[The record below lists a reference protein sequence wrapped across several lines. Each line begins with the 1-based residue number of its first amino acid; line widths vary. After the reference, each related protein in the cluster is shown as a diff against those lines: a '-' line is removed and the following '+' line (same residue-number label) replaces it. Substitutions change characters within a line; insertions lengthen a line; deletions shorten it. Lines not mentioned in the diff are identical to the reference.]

1 MRLLLLLALMAGPHA
16 QEPAADESSEAAEVE
31 AAEEEEPEG
40 ASPPQRPVASEE
52 IVVHDDLEIA
62 RRRAA
67 LERGI
72 RNLEYQPGKRK
83 GDTVVYRP
91 YSPWKPSVVVHDE
104 GFIIIKR
111 SPVRF
116 APPTKRQRAVDY
128 LWCIPPFGLMC
139 IRPGGQVVSPAKL
152 NHQKARVAYTVDPD
166 LRDWREA
173 IVSRAWSARVGE
185 EIPTL
190 LDATWQ
196 DGAPIKGDAV
206 LETPAQRRAAILDFW
221 SGRACNLEGQ
231 EVRDLVALF
240 LEYEIQPSDHPLTAS
255 EIAAASEANRCGDQ
269 LLIGGMEPAMAPR
282 GAAD

>member
-1 MRLLLLLALMAGPHA
+1 MVHLLVLLALTGASRA
-16 QEPAADESSEAAEVE
+16 QEPAVEEKPAVEEAEEVEGEEVE
-31 AAEEEEPEG
+31 AEEVEG
-40 ASPPQRPVASEE
+40 PTETEQPVASEE
-52 IVVHDDLEIA
+52 IVVHGDLEIA

-72 RNLEYQPGKRK
+72 RNLDYQPGKRK

-104 GFIIIKR
+104 GFMIVKR

-116 APPTKRQRAVDY
+116 APPTKQRRAVDY

-196 DGAPIKGDAV
+196 DGVPIKGEAV

-221 SGRACNLEGQ
+221 SGRACNDEGQ

-240 LEYEIQPSDHPLTAS
+240 L
-255 EIAAASEANRCGDQ
+255 
-269 LLIGGMEPAMAPR
+269 
-282 GAAD
+282 

>member
-1 MRLLLLLALMAGPHA
+1 MVRLLLLLALSGASRA
-16 QEPAADESSEAAEVE
+16 QEPAAGEADETEESEVE
-31 AAEEEEPEG
+31 RPE
-40 ASPPQRPVASEE
+40 ATERPVASEE

-91 YSPWKPSVVVHDE
+91 YSPWKPSVVVHDD
-104 GFIIIKR
+104 GFMIIKR

-116 APPTKRQRAVDY
+116 APPTKQRRAVDY

-152 NHQKARVAYTVDPD
+152 NHQKARVAYTVDPE

-173 IVSRAWSARVGE
+173 IVSKAWSARVGE

-190 LDATWQ
+190 LDAAWQ
-196 DGAPIKGDAV
+196 DGVPIKGEAQ

-221 SGRACNLEGQ
+221 AGRACNAEGQ
-231 EVRDLVALF
+231 EVRDLVTLF
-240 LEYEIQPSDHPLTAS
+240 LEYEVQSSDHPLTAS
-255 EIAAASEANRCGDQ
+255 EIATASEANRCGDP
-269 LLIGGMEPAMAPR
+269 LVIGGMAPALAPR